1 MTKGTIDQRK
11 YERTQINLTIRFVA
25 PGGEETTG
33 RLIDIS
39 AGGLA
44 MQTDAPAKVG
54 DQIIAYPEGLGRLI
68 GKVARVFDGGLAI
81 EFEMSDA
88 QREAVR
94 KRIHSAV
101 TGVPY
106 LRLLDKRKHKR
117 IELNLDSE
125 ARLESSGERFDCQI
139 VDISE
144 TGSQVRAEHKPPLGE
159 IVRVG
164 TLRGVVR
171 RHTDIGFGIE
181 FVKEDAPQPETPKTI
196 ANAQSAAS

>member
-1 MTKGTIDQRK
+1 MESFEDQRK
-11 YERTQINLTIRFVA
+11 FERTQLDLTVRFA
-25 PGGEETTG
+25 TRGDQETTG
-33 RLIDIS
+33 QLIDIS

-44 MQTDAPAKVG
+44 MLTDAPAEVG
-54 DQIIAYPEGLGRLI
+54 DPVIAYPEGLGRLT
-68 GKVARVFDGGLAI
+68 GKVVRVFDGGIAI

-88 QREAVR
+88 QRKAVR

-125 ARLESSGERFDCQI
+125 AYLEASGERFDCQI
-139 VDISE
+139 IDISE

-159 IVRVG
+159 MVRIG
-164 TLRGVVR
+164 SLRGEVR
-171 RHTDIGFGIE
+171 RHTDTGFGIE
-181 FVKEDAPQPETPKTI
+181 FVKEDASGHT
-196 ANAQSAAS
+196 ADVNACA

>member
-1 MTKGTIDQRK
+1 MTKSMREQREF
-11 YERTQINLTIRFVA
+11 ERTQLDLTVRFA
-25 PGGEETTG
+25 TRGDQETTG

-44 MQTDAPAKVG
+44 MLTDAPAEVG
-54 DQIIAYPEGLGRLI
+54 DPVIAYPEGLGRLT
-68 GKVARVFDGGLAI
+68 GKVVRVFDGGIAI
-81 EFEMSDA
+81 EFKMSDA

-125 ARLESSGERFDCQI
+125 ARLESSGERFECQI

-144 TGSQVRAEHKPPLGE
+144 TGSQIRTEHKPALGQM
-159 IVRVG
+159 VRIG
-164 TLRGVVR
+164 SLRGVIR
-171 RHTDIGFGIE
+171 RHTDTGFGIE
-181 FVKEDAPQPETPKTI
+181 FVKDGAPEQ
-196 ANAQSAAS
+196 AASKDLNACV

>member
-1 MTKGTIDQRK
+1 MTESIKEQRK
-11 YERTQINLTIRFVA
+11 FERTQLDLTVRFVTR
-25 PGGEETTG
+25 GDQETTG

-39 AGGLA
+39 AGGLS
-44 MQTDAPAKVG
+44 MLTDAPAEV
-54 DQIIAYPEGLGRLI
+54 DDPVIAYPEGLGRLT
-68 GKVARVFDGGLAI
+68 GKVVRVFDGGIAI
-81 EFEMSDA
+81 EFKMSDA

-125 ARLESSGERFDCQI
+125 ARLESNGERFECQI

-144 TGSQVRAEHKPPLGE
+144 TGSQIRTEHKPPLGE
-159 IVRVG
+159 MVRIG
-164 TLRGVVR
+164 SLRGVVR
-171 RHTDIGFGIE
+171 RYTDTGFGIE
-181 FVKEDAPQPETPKTI
+181 FVKEDAPQQKTPTDM
-196 ANAQSAAS
+196 NASA